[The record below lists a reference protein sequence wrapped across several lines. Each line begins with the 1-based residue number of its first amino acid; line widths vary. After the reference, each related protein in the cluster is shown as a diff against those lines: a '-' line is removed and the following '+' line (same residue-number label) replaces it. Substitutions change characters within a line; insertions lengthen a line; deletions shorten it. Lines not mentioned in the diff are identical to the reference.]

1 MTNINDTQSIQ
12 QSEIS
17 TENLNLARTEI
28 ENATQQL
35 RGLFGAIN
43 TALTNEDRD
52 KLQSLLLAFVPIL
65 HSRLDKAVFALGGTM
80 QGNLR

>member
-17 TENLNLARTEI
+17 TENLNFARTEI

-43 TALTNEDRD
+43 TTQTDEDRD
-52 KLQSLLLAFVPIL
+52 KLQSLLLAFVPMI
-65 HSRLDKAVFALGGTM
+65 HSQLDKAVFALGGTM